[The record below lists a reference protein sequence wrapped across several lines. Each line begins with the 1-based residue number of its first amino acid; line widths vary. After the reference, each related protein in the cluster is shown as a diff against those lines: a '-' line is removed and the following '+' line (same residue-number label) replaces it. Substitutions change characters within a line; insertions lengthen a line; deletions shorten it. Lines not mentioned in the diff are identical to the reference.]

1 MTAKSIVLQ
10 CTGIGTCTYLVLEVH
25 CIGKAEIGAALITN
39 YRQGDFNNAVSAVNI
54 TAKGILP
61 ALYYHKDGA
70 DYF

>member
-1 MTAKSIVLQ
+1 LA
-10 CTGIGTCTYLVLEVH
+10 LVRIVH

-61 ALYYHKDGA
+61 ALYYHKDRA